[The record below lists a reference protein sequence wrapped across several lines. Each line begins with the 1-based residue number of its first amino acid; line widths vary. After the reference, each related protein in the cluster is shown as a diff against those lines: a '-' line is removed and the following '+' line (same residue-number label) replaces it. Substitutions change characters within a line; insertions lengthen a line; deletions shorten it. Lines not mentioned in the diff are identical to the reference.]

1 MISQEELQKV
11 YTLLQEKGDMISQ
24 EDFKKLFKAAKR
36 EVRNRGDALMSEGF
50 ACKEMCFIESGTAVV
65 SRKGVFLGSVG
76 DGDFTGPVD
85 LNINTRQEDSK
96 GRLQTRDE
104 QAIDSYSKTD
114 TDFSSVEVAPLTL
127 TFEEEDENACM
138 CTETIAVESET
149 MVLWTWDHADLNDMD
164 RNLKSAIFAYMHQST
179 RNQLQDAWSAK
190 VIDDKEKARL
200 QQIAVDYLFG
210 GITPN
215 DNTQV
220 KESPQSNQ

>member
-1 MISQEELQKV
+1 MSASSSSPLIQYLNLFS
-11 YTLLQEKGDMISQ
+11 YS
-24 EDFKKLFKAAKR
+24 FK
-36 EVRNRGDALMSEGF
+36 
-50 ACKEMCFIESGTAVV
+50 
-65 SRKGVFLGSVG
+65 
-76 DGDFTGPVD
+76 TGPVD

-104 QAIDSYSKTD
+104 QDIDSYSKTD